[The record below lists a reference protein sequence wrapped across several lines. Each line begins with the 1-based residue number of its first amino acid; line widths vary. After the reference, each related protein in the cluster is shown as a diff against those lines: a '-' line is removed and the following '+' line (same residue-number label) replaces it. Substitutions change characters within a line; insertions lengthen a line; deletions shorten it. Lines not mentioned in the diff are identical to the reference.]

1 LCTAR
6 HPLTKIA
13 VKKAGCKRLTG
24 MAAGGINRTF
34 LTGCEADA
42 DENPSGRR
50 TFLNAE
56 AGFSSQGSVTA
67 ECYPVRAASACAGCL
82 DSGT

>member
-24 MAAGGINRTF
+24 IAAGGINRTF
-34 LTGCEADA
+34 LMAG
-42 DENPSGRR
+42 
-50 TFLNAE
+50 E
-56 AGFSSQGSVTA
+56 AG
-67 ECYPVRAASACAGCL
+67 EDRYPGC
-82 DSGT
+82 DARS

>member
-1 LCTAR
+1 MNLCTAR

-34 LTGCEADA
+34 LTGCEAVVGQIPGCDVRFVNADA
-42 DENPSGRR
+42 IS
-50 TFLNAE
+50 T
-56 AGFSSQGSVTA
+56 SQETA
-67 ECYPVRAASACAGCL
+67 KA
-82 DSGT
+82 